1 MKVSRNEVG
10 TDMAHTSERVVILG
24 GTSGI
29 GLATADL
36 LLDRGYEVVIAGR
49 SEERLAQAL
58 KTLETKKADRLVTG
72 RTVDAT
78 DERQLAALFAEVGA
92 FDHLV
97 VTLTHNGGVT
107 TLADLEAAEVRKHSE
122 GKLIPH
128 LLSVQASLGTLRADG
143 SVTLVGAVSAH
154 MSGPGLV
161 VLGAMNAAVE
171 TASRILAAEL
181 APRRVNAVSP
191 GVIETPWWDWIP
203 EEARTEAIVGAAS
216 ATALARPG
224 RPEEVAHAIAF
235 LVENTYTTGVVLPV
249 DGGARLN
256 VQR

>member
-1 MKVSRNEVG
+1 
-10 TDMAHTSERVVILG
+10 MAHTSERVVILG

-58 KTLETKKADRLVTG
+58 KTLDTKQADRPVTG
-72 RTVDAT
+72 KAVDAT
-78 DERQLAALFAEVGA
+78 DGEQLAAFFAEVGG

-97 VTLTHNGGVT
+97 VTVTRNGGVT
-107 TLADLEAAEVRKHSE
+107 SLADLEAAEVRKHSD
-122 GKLIPH
+122 GKLIAQ
-128 LLSVQASLGTLRADG
+128 LLSVQAALGTLRADG
-143 SVTLVGAVSAH
+143 SVTMVGAVSSQLSTA
-154 MSGPGLV
+154 GLV
-161 VLGAMNAAVE
+161 VLAAMNSAVE

-191 GVIETPWWDWIP
+191 GVIETPWWDWVP
-203 EEARTEAIVGAAS
+203 KEARADTITGAAS
-216 ATALARPG
+216 GTAVGRPG

-249 DGGARLN
+249 DGGARLT